1 MNMSKDILKNLKNNV
16 EDNKNTLI
24 EKNKDLKKYE
34 NIQCILSIGAIGV
47 FLIYNFIVRGSY
59 SLIRI
64 LETYQ
69 FFTVLLGVLIL
80 NIVFEKLTK
89 QLKEEIKKLKETIRN
104 SMILKI
110 CSCNGNCNCKEDL
123 NDYLKKCGIKII

>member
-1 MNMSKDILKNLKNNV
+1 MNMSKDILKNLKKNV

-24 EKNKDLKKYE
+24 EKNKALKRYE
-34 NIQCILSIGAIGV
+34 KIQCILSIGAIGV

-80 NIVFEKLTK
+80 NIVFEKSTK
-89 QLKEEIKKLKETIRN
+89 ELKEEIKKLKETIRN

-110 CSCNGNCNCKEDL
+110 CNCKEDL
-123 NDYLKKCGIKII
+123 NNYLKKCGIKII

>member
-1 MNMSKDILKNLKNNV
+1 MNMSKDISKNLKKNV

-24 EKNKDLKKYE
+24 AKNKSLKTYE
-34 NIQCILSIGAIGV
+34 KIQCIFSIGAIGV

-69 FFTVLLGVLIL
+69 FFTVLLVVLIF
-80 NIVFEKLTK
+80 NIVIEKSTK
-89 QLKEEIKKLKETIRN
+89 ELKAEIKKLKETIRN
-104 SMILKI
+104 SMVLKI

-123 NDYLKKCGIKII
+123 NNYLKKCGIKII

>member
-69 FFTVLLGVLIL
+69 FFTV
-80 NIVFEKLTK
+80 
-89 QLKEEIKKLKETIRN
+89 
-104 SMILKI
+104 
-110 CSCNGNCNCKEDL
+110 
-123 NDYLKKCGIKII
+123 